1 MKIGELIKLWLVCR
15 DVPMQKLAKDIGVSK
30 STISRLCNGEAVDSK
45 TLLSLIQYFF
55 KEQPGG
61 G

>member
-1 MKIGELIKLWLVCR
+1 MKIGELIKFWLLLKEISMG
-15 DVPMQKLAKDIGVSK
+15 DLAKEIGVSK

-55 KEQPGG
+55 GEK
-61 G
+61 